1 MKKVTKL
8 FSLLTVL
15 LTMFGSLGN
24 IRHLVHA
31 DDTQQPQQTKVVVH
45 KVLMSKEDFKNFNHD
60 TAQDVQ
66 KYDGTTILA
75 ENFKNYFGQSAKEI
89 PDVNF
94 KVWKKVDQA
103 EDGVTKTGA
112 QLGITGDGA
121 AEHYKLF
128 EDAGD
133 RKYGTEGVVTGAGS
147 SGAAFILEN
156 GTYIFVED
164 KENSPYYN
172 KQDGDTK
179 GSELTEAKAVPF
191 RLVLPVT
198 KPDGTGYFDNDRNPL
213 HVYPKN
219 TEDKPTVTKKFAD
232 TEEMLK
238 NVEIGEEIP
247 YKITTEIPKGAS
259 YKTIVWEDLMVAGL
273 DFVENSLTITSEQ
286 LGEDKKLEE
295 TTHYTL
301 TKDKRGFLLKL
312 NANGLAAIEE
322 AAKTQAITITLNYK
336 ATLNDSAIVDAEIPN
351 KVTFHYGNR
360 PRTFT
365 DEEPKPVTPK
375 EEGGVVKIKVNKV
388 WKNVNDKKAVKFKVY
403 EKATGVLAGEFTL
416 EATEDT
422 KEYSTNLKKD
432 VEYIVV
438 EDGVT
443 GTIPSYTVEQGVDK
457 GHILTVTNNPSDN
470 PPPIVPDQP
479 KVITYGKRFIKT
491 DDKEADAGDIEKLTG
506 AEFLVKNADG
516 DYLALKASDT
526 KEREVQKYTEAEQ
539 AYLTALKTGN
549 GETEKVA
556 RDAAYEA
563 LNMQWEWVAE
573 AEKAKAFTFISS
585 KDGKFEVKGLKA
597 GRYELVET
605 KAPEGYALPSS
616 TIPFEVGE
624 NTWKDTTPQKSIEEH
639 TQIRNKKVTIP
650 QTGGI
655 GTLVFTV
662 VGLSAMVF
670 AYVAMKKRQAEDA

>member
-1 MKKVTKL
+1 MKKLTKL

-45 KVLMSKEDFKNFNHD
+45 KVLMNKEDFKNFNHD
-60 TAQDVQ
+60 TAQKVQ

-75 ENFKNYFGQSAKEI
+75 DNFKNYFGQSAKEI

-128 EDAGD
+128 GDDGD
-133 RKYGTEGVVTGAGS
+133 RKYGTEGVVTGTDS

-164 KENSPYYN
+164 KEHSPYYN
-172 KQDGDTK
+172 NQGAGA

-198 KPDGTGYFDNDRNPL
+198 KPNGTGYFDSTDNPL

-219 TEDKPTVTKKFAD
+219 TEDKPVVTKQFAD
-232 TEEMLK
+232 DK
-238 NVEIGEEIP
+238 PSPRNVEIGEKIP
-247 YKITTEIPKGAS
+247 YKITTEIPKGSS
-259 YKTIVWEDLMVAGL
+259 YKTIVWEDLMVEGL
-273 DFVENSLTITSEQ
+273 DFVEGSIEINSESVTLSKENHFDIEQ
-286 LGEDKKLEE
+286 
-295 TTHYTL
+295 
-301 TKDKRGFLLKL
+301 DKRGFVLK
-312 NANGLAAIEE
+312 AKTAGLEAIEA
-322 AAKTQAITITLNYK
+322 AAKNQSITITITYNGV
-336 ATLNDSAIVDAEIPN
+336 LNDSAIVDTEIPN

-365 DEEPKPVTPK
+365 DEKPKPVTPQ
-375 EEGGVVKIKVNKV
+375 EDGGEFKVKVSKS
-388 WKNVNDKKAVKFKVY
+388 WGDRSNDKEAIFDIY
-403 EKATGVLAGEFTL
+403 EKETGVKVGTITIQAG
-416 EATEDT
+416 ATEGVI
-422 KEYSTNLKKD
+422 KEGIKKD
-432 VEYIVV
+432 VQYIAV
-438 EDGVT
+438 ERPVAGY
-443 GTIPSYTVEQGVDK
+443 IPSYGATDGTV
-457 GHILTVTNNPSDN
+457 TVTNHPSDN

-491 DDKEADAGDIEKLTG
+491 DDKEADAIDIEKLTG
-506 AEFLVKNADG
+506 AEFVVKNAEG
-516 DYLALKASDT
+516 KYLALKTSDT
-526 KEREVQKYTEAEQ
+526 KEQEVQKYTEAEQ

-573 AEKAKAFTFISS
+573 AEQAKAFTFISS

-597 GRYELVET
+597 GQYELVET

-616 TIPFEVGE
+616 TIPFEVGA
-624 NTWKDTTPQKSIEEH
+624 NTWKDATPQKSIEDH

-662 VGLSAMVF
+662 VGLSTMVF
-670 AYVAMKKRQAEDA
+670 AYIAMKKRQSEEA